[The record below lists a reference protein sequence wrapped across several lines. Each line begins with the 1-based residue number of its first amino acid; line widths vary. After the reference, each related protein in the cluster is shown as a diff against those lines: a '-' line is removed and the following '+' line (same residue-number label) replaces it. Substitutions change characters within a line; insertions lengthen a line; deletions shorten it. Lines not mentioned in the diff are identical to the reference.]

1 MDLRHIQ
8 SFVKVVEKQSFS
20 KAAQELGYTQ
30 AAITIQIKQLEET
43 LGTKLFDRI
52 HRKVRLTEDGEAFI
66 FYANDILRTFN
77 RARSFKNDE
86 ESVKTII
93 RVGTVGSLGSHFF
106 PDFIYTFSQQY
117 PLVELKII
125 IGTTKSLTDMIHRN
139 EIDIMYTIDEL
150 IYEPELVNMMR
161 EPEPIYF
168 VTKDPNI
175 KAQKYALDEIS
186 DYPFLLTEKG
196 EAYRYE
202 LERHLAHESVDLNAI
217 VEVGEIGIITKVL
230 KKGLGIAYLPYFS
243 VKDDVDSHALNIVDV
258 DIPNVTMWRQVM
270 VHEKKFLSKGMK
282 DFLETITKK

>member
-1 MDLRHIQ
+1 M
-8 SFVKVVEKQSFS
+8 EKQSFS

-175 KAQKYALDEIS
+175 KAQKYYI
-186 DYPFLLTEKG
+186 
-196 EAYRYE
+196 
-202 LERHLAHESVDLNAI
+202 
-217 VEVGEIGIITKVL
+217 
-230 KKGLGIAYLPYFS
+230 
-243 VKDDVDSHALNIVDV
+243 
-258 DIPNVTMWRQVM
+258 
-270 VHEKKFLSKGMK
+270 
-282 DFLETITKK
+282 